1 MNIND
6 LTEAYMNV
14 RKAREVLS
22 ASFKQQD
29 DTAQSRYASHRTRDA

>member
-29 DTAQSRYASHRTRDA
+29 DKLKADMQVI